1 MSLANNVF
9 IVESIFTRTHANKFT
24 IFITNKNQN
33 LTFSQ
38 QMEKLILEQI
48 HSAIKRLF
56 VKLQGHRVKLLL
68 IQIFGIVFMV
78 IFWLL
83 CKNSSGITQ
92 GISIVSQKSILYSP
106 YVLCLQ
112 ALFFFYCLFYFK
124 QAGNVSFLH
133 KLLLKVCIVHI
144 FRNHK
149 MFMSQDTE

>member
-1 MSLANNVF
+1 MSLVNNVF
-9 IVESIFTRTHANKFT
+9 IVENIFTRTHTNKFT

-48 HSAIKRLF
+48 HSAIKSLF
-56 VKLQGHRVKLLL
+56 VKLQEHRVKLLL

-112 ALFFFYCLFYFK
+112 AHFFFTVYSIFK

-133 KLLLKVCIVHI
+133 KLLLKVCIVHT

-149 MFMSQDTE
+149 MFMSQGTE